1 MLDAL
6 RSRASSWV
14 VKILLLLL
22 VVSFVIWG
30 IGDVF
35 RGDTSTDVVAKVDGL
50 PVRAPLVEREARQ
63 QMNQLQQQMGGKLP
77 PTPAIMN
84 SLRQQALNS
93 AIARRLLD
101 AHAADLGL
109 VVPDELLVQTVRQE
123 PSFQDQGGFNRP
135 QFEAY
140 LQQVGFTETDFFE
153 QLRGDIL
160 RGDLVGALTAGAR
173 SAKAAA
179 QVLAAYQNEKRAGRA
194 LIVENSAMQVP
205 EPDDATLSTYLEANK
220 NRYQAPEYRR
230 VEIAIADA
238 QSLASE
244 QQISEADAKT
254 YYDANLAKFTKPETR
269 TAEQLL
275 ASDSATLEEAGRQ
288 IAAGKSPSEVAQA
301 LKDKGVSYAT
311 LGPVAKGQLPEKL
324 DTSIWGLQLQGVSSP
339 VEDSFGWHLIKLT
352 AIEPE
357 IVTPFDQAKAQI
369 EKDLALR
376 HASEQLPEIT
386 NQLDDA
392 LGGGA
397 SLADAA
403 ARAGL
408 QVQKIA
414 AVDRNG
420 QAPDGSKIV
429 TPTLDKR
436 MLDEIFATGE
446 GQTSLLI
453 TDNDGRYF
461 VVSVSAIQP
470 PRTKTLAEARDELVK
485 DWRQQQASDAAQ
497 KLAAALLDKAK
508 TGESLEA
515 LAAENPGTRL
525 DALPLTART
534 PPKDAPPAPE
544 ATPALFDA
552 SKGKPVDHVVPV
564 QGGSAV
570 VVLDNIE
577 AADPKTD
584 LKPILDGQTAGLAND
599 LIQDYEAALRQR
611 YAIQTYPQAMAALMQ
626 RSEP

>member
-22 VVSFVIWG
+22 VISFVIWG

-35 RGDTSTDVVAKVDGL
+35 RGGTATDVVAKVDGL
-50 PVRAPLVEREARQ
+50 PVNAALVEREARQ
-63 QMNQLQQQMGGKLP
+63 QMNQLEQQMGGKLP
-77 PTPAIMN
+77 ATPAIMN
-84 SLRQQALNS
+84 SLRQQALSS

-101 AHAADLGL
+101 AHAGDLGL
-109 VVPDELLVQTVRQE
+109 VVPDQLLVQTVRDE
-123 PSFQDQGGFNRP
+123 PSFQAQGV
-135 QFEAY
+135 FERARFETY

-173 SAKAAA
+173 GSKTAAE
-179 QVLAAYQNEKRAGRA
+179 VLAAYQNEKRAGRA
-194 LIVENSAMQVP
+194 LVVENSAMQVP
-205 EPDDATLSTYLEANK
+205 EPDDKALEAFLEANK
-220 NRYQAPEYRR
+220 DRYQAPEYRQ
-230 VEIAIADA
+230 VEIVIADA
-238 QSLASE
+238 QTLAQE
-244 QQISEADAKT
+244 QQVSEADAKA
-254 YYDANLAKFTKPETR
+254 YYDANRAKFTKAETR

-275 ASDSATLEEAGRQ
+275 ASDEAPLKEAASEV
-288 IAAGKSPSEVAQA
+288 AAGKSMAEVAKS

-324 DTSIWGLQLQGVSSP
+324 DAAIWALQPQGVSQP
-339 VEDSFGWHLIKLT
+339 VQDSFGWHLVRLT
-352 AIEPE
+352 AVDPE
-357 IVTPFDQAKAQI
+357 TVTPFDQAKAQI
-369 EKDLALR
+369 EKDLALQR
-376 HASEQLPEIT
+376 ASEQLPDIT

-408 QVQKIA
+408 SVQKIA
-414 AVDRNG
+414 AVDRDG
-420 QAPDGSKIV
+420 KAPDGSTIT
-429 TPTLDKR
+429 TPALSKR
-436 MLDEIFATGE
+436 MLDEIFATNE

-461 VVSVSAIQP
+461 VVGVPSVRA
-470 PRTKTLAEARDELVK
+470 PRTKTLAEARPELVK
-485 DWRQQQASDAAQ
+485 DWRQQQESDAAQ
-497 KLAAALLDKAK
+497 KLAAALLDKVK
-508 TGESLEA
+508 TGQSLEA
-515 LAAENPGTRL
+515 LAKENPGTRIE
-525 DALPLTART
+525 ALPLTART
-534 PPKDAPPAPE
+534 PPKDAPPASQ
-544 ATPALFDA
+544 AVPALFETT
-552 SKGKPVDHVVPV
+552 KGKPVDHVVPV

-570 VVLDNIE
+570 VVLDEIQP
-577 AADPKTD
+577 ADPKAD
-584 LKPILDGQTAGLAND
+584 LKPIVDGQTAGLAND

-611 YAIQTYPQAMAALMQ
+611 YSVQTYPQAIAALMQ